1 MGYTTDF
8 SGSFELNK
16 ELEPNMKM
24 FLTKLNETRR
34 MKRNVSDKF
43 GVDGEFFVDG
53 EGSLGQGSTSDIV
66 DFNEPPSTQPG
77 LWCQWTPTQDG
88 MGIEWDGNEKFYN
101 YTELS
106 PLDWRSGFILLTFV
120 KGKMMWPEHVW
131 VSGPGTVQFR
141 GKEWSV

>member
-43 GVDGEFFVDG
+43 GVDGELFKKRQDLVKPIQDKVYNAIKDMAVK
-53 EGSLGQGSTSDIV
+53 STYAVVFDKASGTTMLYTNPKYDKSDLV
-66 DFNEPPSTQPG
+66 LTN
-77 LWCQWTPTQDG
+77 
-88 MGIEWDGNEKFYN
+88 MGYK
-101 YTELS
+101 
-106 PLDWRSGFILLTFV
+106 
-120 KGKMMWPEHVW
+120 KGTTK
-131 VSGPGTVQFR
+131 
-141 GKEWSV
+141 